1 MCLFKTSDPQENDI
15 YIRYNYITA
24 IPTEAIFALDPPPL
38 QKKNILLKPEP
49 PSLYFL
55 SDYNQ
60 EMFAEK
66 ITILRKA
73 EK

>member
-1 MCLFKTSDPQENDI
+1 MRP
-15 YIRYNYITA
+15 
-24 IPTEAIFALDPPPL
+24 PPPL